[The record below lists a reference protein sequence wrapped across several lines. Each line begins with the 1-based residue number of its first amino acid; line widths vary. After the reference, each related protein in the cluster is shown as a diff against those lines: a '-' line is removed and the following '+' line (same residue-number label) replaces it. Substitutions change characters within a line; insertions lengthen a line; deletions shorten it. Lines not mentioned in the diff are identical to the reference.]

1 MKSKTIY
8 FLVAAM
14 GVIVVTSN
22 ILVQFLLGSWLT
34 WAAFTYPL
42 AFVVTDI
49 SNRLFG
55 VKQARKIV
63 LFGFIIGVLCSLVAS
78 QLVNADGYALTT
90 FRIAL
95 ASGLAFLVAQLFDV
109 AVFDRLRI
117 KKWWQAPLASS
128 IIGSVIDTIIFFSV
142 AFSAAF
148 VFLEPQNDVT
158 WANELVPLLGI
169 GKLLPLWT
177 SLAFADFL
185 AKLLVAGIG
194 LILFRFFTKKLTKSI
209 N

>member
-1 MKSKTIY
+1 
-8 FLVAAM
+8 M